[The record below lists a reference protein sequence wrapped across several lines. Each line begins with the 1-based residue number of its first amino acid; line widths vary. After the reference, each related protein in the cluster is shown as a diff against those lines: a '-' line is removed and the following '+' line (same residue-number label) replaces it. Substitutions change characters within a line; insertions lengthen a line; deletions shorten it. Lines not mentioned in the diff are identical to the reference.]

1 MVGICTDAFN
11 NDSTSFEAFVG
22 SSVGTGGV
30 VNAEIVDYNKHRFV
44 TAGVGS
50 ITANAGGPFTA
61 TTGTEYDPRS
71 GILTVTTTGS
81 HSFTQSGINTAKAGT
96 TYNPTTGVVQIETV
110 SAHGWSNGD
119 LIKIEEN
126 SLTFT
131 CAYDNN
137 QTQHTYPR
145 PGDPIHNKW
154 IPISN
159 ASGSTFQIQSL
170 KRVPSTNTSAHAFV
184 SADTEWYSSK
194 LLLDS

>member
-1 MVGICTDAFN
+1 MV
-11 NDSTSFEAFVG
+11 
-22 SSVGTGGV
+22 
-30 VNAEIVDYNKHRFV
+30 
-44 TAGVGS
+44 
-50 ITANAGGPFTA
+50 PFTA
-61 TTGTEYDPRS
+61 TTGTEYDPKS
-71 GILTVTTTGS
+71 GILTVTTTAS

-170 KRVPSTNTSAHAFV
+170 KRAPSTNTSAHVFV
-184 SADTEWYSSK
+184 SAVQVVFRKQTI
-194 LLLDS
+194 LLDS